1 MWRLVNGKL
10 IQETDQTRIKFR
22 TNISKEIINKLNRMS
37 EEYDTHINYLIENG
51 LKNLLSTGIVEF
63 SKESR
68 PKDRIQYKTTYDKQ
82 LLEDAKQFAKS
93 HQLYMNDIIEYST
106 KFIDLTNIKDKQYKN
121 RVERM

>member
-51 LKNLLSTGIVEF
+51 LKNLLTTGIVEF

-68 PKDRIQYKTTYDKQ
+68 PKDRVQYKTTYDKQ

-106 KFIDLTNIKDKQYKN
+106 KFIDLTNIKDKQY
-121 RVERM
+121 RIE

>member
-10 IQETDQTRIKFR
+10 IQETDQSRVKFR
-22 TNISKEIINKLNRMS
+22 TNISKEIINELNQMA
-37 EEYDTHINYLIENG
+37 EENDTHINYLIENG
-51 LKNLLSTGIVEF
+51 LRNLLANKTIQF

-68 PKDRIQYKTTYDKQ
+68 PKDRVQYKTTYDKQ

-93 HQLYMNDIIEYST
+93 NQLYMNDILEYST
-106 KFIDLTNIKDKQYKN
+106 KFIDLHDIKDKQYKN